1 MMQFY
6 KRLYKEVDSYDDF
19 YIEIDNYLADYGIP
33 HILGVSL
40 EDIKEH
46 ESDIIEFFEYYH
58 SREAGLTKHM
68 LVEILCYV
76 KHLPISKEIIT
87 KLGG

>member
-1 MMQFY
+1 MQFN
-6 KRLYKEVDSYDDF
+6 KRLYKVVDSYDDF
-19 YIEIDNYLADYGIP
+19 YIEIDNYLADYETH

-46 ESDIIEFFEYYH
+46 ELDIIEFFEYYNNT
-58 SREAGLTKHM
+58 ELDLTKHM
-68 LVEILCYV
+68 LVEILYYV
-76 KHLPISKEIIT
+76 KHLPINKEIIT

>member
-1 MMQFY
+1 MQFN

-19 YIEIDNYLADYGIP
+19 YIEADNYLADYDTP
-33 HILGVSL
+33 YVLGVSL
-40 EDIKEH
+40 EDIKEP

-58 SREAGLTKHM
+58 SRAAGLTKHM
-68 LVEILCYV
+68 LVEILYYV
-76 KHLPISKEIIT
+76 KHLPINKEIIT

>member
-1 MMQFY
+1 MQFN
-6 KRLYKEVDSYDDF
+6 KKLYKEVDSYDDF
-19 YIEIDNYLADYGIP
+19 YIEADNYLADYDTP
-33 HILGVSL
+33 YVLGVSL

-68 LVEILCYV
+68 FVEILCYV